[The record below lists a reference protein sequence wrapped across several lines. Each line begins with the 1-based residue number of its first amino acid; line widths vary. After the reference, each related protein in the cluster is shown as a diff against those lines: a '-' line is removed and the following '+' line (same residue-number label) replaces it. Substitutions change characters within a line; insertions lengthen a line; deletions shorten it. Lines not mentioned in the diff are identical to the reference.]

1 MGIPSRFSGSMM
13 PRAKITCSICYH
25 NKINNKAITIF
36 QKCPNTQL
44 CPLQCHFLR
53 FVKDTNALSKFSKI
67 ALSGNSLWGL
77 EGSCTSHDRP
87 ATKIMMMVVVVVVA
101 MIIMMVMMMV
111 VLLVVVMIIMMI
123 MMVLEL
129 MVIMVMLGMVL
140 QQI

>member
-36 QKCPNTQL
+36 QKCPNIQL

-101 MIIMMVMMMV
+101 MIIM
-111 VLLVVVMIIMMI
+111 
-123 MMVLEL
+123 VLEL